1 MVQRCGIVLVTLCS
15 VNRYFNLSGLVFT
28 RIVTET
34 HQVRVRV
41 QIRVWGL
48 ELEVKVKVRCQYVS
62 WYVSEC
68 HGMSW

>member
-34 HQVRVRV
+34 PVHTRL
-41 QIRVWGL
+41 GL
-48 ELEVKVKVRCQYVS
+48 GFRLGFGV
-62 WYVSEC
+62 
-68 HGMSW
+68 